1 MPAQRGMWHVA
12 PPEMS
17 RGAAGTTAP
26 VMSDAVSYR
35 RIVVPLDGS
44 SLAEQA
50 LPHAEAL
57 AQLTHAPLHLVRVI
71 DPTHLAPLAGV
82 ALRRDATALQLLLE
96 DERIAARDYLERI
109 ERDLLARQQTVTVE
123 YRQGP
128 AARELLAAAQ
138 SGDLLVMATHGLGGL
153 AHWFLGSVAEAVVR
167 RAPVPVWLVRA
178 GVDESGSLMIRR
190 LVVPLDGSPLAEE
203 ALPTAAAL
211 AKRLQVPV
219 HLITVI
225 ELSATMPLELVAAA
239 VSVSDFE
246 RTLTR
251 LFAEAQTLL
260 VAPSERLQNDD
271 IETSTEVRHGLQP
284 GPTILEVTQPGDL
297 IVMTSHGRTGLRR
310 WILGSVAEA
319 VIRRASV
326 PVLLVRAT
334 PPEPDSAASD
344 LAS

>member
-1 MPAQRGMWHVA
+1 
-12 PPEMS
+12 
-17 RGAAGTTAP
+17 
-26 VMSDAVSYR
+26 
-35 RIVVPLDGS
+35 
-44 SLAEQA
+44 
-50 LPHAEAL
+50 
-57 AQLTHAPLHLVRVI
+57 
-71 DPTHLAPLAGV
+71 
-82 ALRRDATALQLLLE
+82 LQLLVE
-96 DERIAARDYLERI
+96 DERIAAREYLERI

-138 SGDLLVMATHGLGGL
+138 PGDLLIMATHGLERL

-167 RAPVPVWLVRA
+167 RAPVPIWLVRA
-178 GVDESGSLMIRR
+178 GDNEPGSLTIRR
-190 LVVPLDGSPLAEE
+190 LVVPLDGSPLAED

-225 ELSATMPLELVAAA
+225 ELSATMPLELAAAA
-239 VSVSDFE
+239 VSISDFE

-251 LFAEAQTLL
+251 LFAEAQALL
-260 VAPSERLQNDD
+260 VAPSERLQNDGV
-271 IETSTEVRHGLQP
+271 ETSTEVRHGLQP
-284 GPTILEVTQPGDL
+284 GPTIIEVTQPGDL

-310 WILGSVAEA
+310 WFLGSVAEA
-319 VIRRASV
+319 VIHRASV